1 MAKHILVVNDTQDV
15 LDAIQMVLED
25 AGYRVTARTE
35 PTTSAA
41 DIEAIN
47 PDLLMIDML
56 FAGKN
61 IGWELIQAIRLHEA
75 TAHLPVIVCTAARHE
90 VTESESVLLGKG
102 ITVVYKPFDI
112 DDLVAAVE
120 QALSAPAN
128 TPVADHHNPDQQLET
143 A

>member
-25 AGYRVTARTE
+25 AGYEITTRTE

-41 DIEAIN
+41 DVEAIN

-61 IGWELIQAIRLHEA
+61 IGWELIQAIRLHPA

-128 TPVADHHNPDQQLET
+128 TTALADHHNPD
-143 A
+143 